1 MLDMTRSG
9 ILCGVAWCIDSNI
22 SIATWPPEETVA
34 IVLSEDHQGGC
45 PGHNMSTALVK
56 LGAPFPVSAIGL
68 IGDDANGKKLHMICD
83 DHGIDR
89 KLLEMR
95 QGLATSYVMAM
106 TAKDTGKR
114 TFFSTAGAH
123 AVQTPE
129 DCDFTKST
137 ARIVHLGLPGFHEKL
152 DGPWKNDANGWVT
165 ILKKARAAGLKSNL
179 EMASFDITLIHDTVC
194 PMLPHLDSL
203 IINDF
208 EAAAISGERTIV
220 NGITD
225 IAACRIVLEKIM
237 TAHSNL
243 EFAIIHFPLGAI
255 AMLKNGEVYA
265 QASVNVPRSAI
276 VGTNGAGDCFA
287 AGILIGQHEGWNM
300 QKSLKLAH
308 ASAAASLRASSTTAS
323 VVKWQECLA
332 LADGWGWR

>member
-1 MLDMTRSG
+1 MQRSG

-34 IVLSEDHQGGC
+34 IILSEDHQGGC

-68 IGDDANGKKLHMICD
+68 VGDDAHGHQLHKICD
-83 DHGIDR
+83 DHGIER
-89 KLLEMR
+89 SQLEMR

-123 AVQTPE
+123 AAQTP
-129 DCDFTKST
+129 DDFDFTKSN

-165 ILKKARAAGLKSNL
+165 ILKNARAAGLKSNL
-179 EMASFDITLIHDTVC
+179 EMASFDVTLIGNVVR
-194 PMLPHLDSL
+194 PMLPYLDSL

-208 EAAAISGERTIV
+208 EAAAISGERTII

-225 IAACRIVLEKIM
+225 IAACRAVLEKIM
-237 TAHSNL
+237 QAHNNL
-243 EFAIIHFPLGAI
+243 EFAVIHFPLGAK
-255 AMLKNGEVYA
+255 AMLRNGKVYA
-265 QASVNVPRSAI
+265 QASVNVPRNAI
-276 VGTNGAGDCFA
+276 VGTNGAGDSFA
-287 AGILIGQHEGWNM
+287 AGILLGHHEGWSM

-323 VVKWQECLA
+323 VVNWQECLD
-332 LADGWGWR
+332 LADQWGWR